1 MWCFLTG
8 GQRRRLARAGLKGF
22 VAFKFDKADDMVWLL
37 QEKHPLTEE
46 AWKIYEKEL
55 EEPDLGVPKT
65 YKSKK
70 SGKNRHADAKYRV
83 VDSFLARV
91 HGAAHKNPRIG
102 TARIPVRNMPSKVPA
117 TSCWPSIKSGSG
129 D

>member
-1 MWCFLTG
+1 MKYKGGTLRTDVVLLTG

-55 EEPDLGVPKT
+55 EEPDLGLPKT
-65 YKSKK
+65 YKFRKK
-70 SGKNRHADAKYRV
+70 REKQTRR
-83 VDSFLARV
+83 R
-91 HGAAHKNPRIG
+91 
-102 TARIPVRNMPSKVPA
+102 
-117 TSCWPSIKSGSG
+117 
-129 D
+129 